1 MPLARIP
8 HPATVLAFAALV
20 ISLTGSAIAAKKYV
34 ITSTKQ
40 IKPSVLAQLKGR
52 PGPAGPKGD
61 TGAAGAKGDTGATG
75 PKGDTGATGP
85 KGDTGA
91 AGANG
96 TNGTDGTN
104 GGTTS
109 RQTDASEVTTTSTT
123 FVDLGG
129 PSITLTVP
137 DGGAPV
143 AVTTSAEAKNSGGSL
158 IQYGLF
164 VDGAQALANACT
176 FSVFSSSYLST
187 GGGCILPPISSGSH
201 TFSIRYRASA
211 NDAFFRNRTLSVT
224 VLG

>member
-1 MPLARIP
+1 MSSPRLPR
-8 HPATVLAFAALV
+8 PATVLAFAALV

-40 IKPSVLAQLKGR
+40 IKPSVLAQLKGNT
-52 PGPAGPKGD
+52 GPA
-61 TGAAGAKGDTGATG
+61 G

-91 AGANG
+91 PGTNGSNG
-96 TNGTDGTN
+96 TNGTN

-109 RQTDASEVTTTSTT
+109 KQTDASEVTTTSTT

-143 AVTTSAEAKNSGGSL
+143 AVTASAEAKNSGGSL
-158 IQYGLF
+158 IQFGLF

-176 FSVFSSSYLST
+176 FSVISSSYVSA
-187 GGGCILPPISSGSH
+187 GGGCILPLSGGSH
-201 TFSIRYRASA
+201 TFAIRYKASA
-211 NDAFFRNRTLSVT
+211 NNAFFQNRTLSVT

>member
-40 IKPSVLAQLKGR
+40 IKPSVLAQLKGQT
-52 PGPAGPKGD
+52 GPAGPKGD
-61 TGAAGAKGDTGATG
+61 TGATGAKGDTGATG
-75 PKGDTGATGP
+75 A

-91 AGANG
+91 AGTNGTNG

-109 RQTDASEVTTTSTT
+109 KQTDASEVTTTSTT
-123 FVDLGG
+123 FLDLGG

-143 AVTTSAEAKNSGGSL
+143 AVTASAEAKNSGGSL
-158 IQYGLF
+158 IQFGLF

-176 FSVFSSSYLST
+176 FSVISSSYVSA
-187 GGGCILPPISSGSH
+187 GGGCILPLSGGSH
-201 TFSIRYRASA
+201 TFAIRYKASA
-211 NDAFFRNRTLSVT
+211 NNAFFQNRTLSVT